1 MPAALHD
8 GRLVFQ
14 GERVTT
20 QECKADVLHR
30 HDKLRYKVL
39 IVLVVI
45 QSRPPM
51 LPNANVPGNQS
62 TWV

>member
-14 GERVTT
+14 GERVMT

-30 HDKLRYKVL
+30 HDKL
-39 IVLVVI
+39 
-45 QSRPPM
+45 
-51 LPNANVPGNQS
+51 G
-62 TWV
+62 